1 VRDITAE
8 QHHYNSHAV
17 SVRRY
22 RKVLPDEVDR
32 GEMYPY
38 FGNLRNLSHFGIGI
52 GAYFMQL
59 LVLPVVF
66 FIVGKF
72 VQNKSV

>member
-1 VRDITAE
+1 
-8 QHHYNSHAV
+8 
-17 SVRRY
+17 
-22 RKVLPDEVDR
+22 
-32 GEMYPY
+32 MYPY

-72 VQNKSV
+72 VQNKVYNVELHCIDDCFCV